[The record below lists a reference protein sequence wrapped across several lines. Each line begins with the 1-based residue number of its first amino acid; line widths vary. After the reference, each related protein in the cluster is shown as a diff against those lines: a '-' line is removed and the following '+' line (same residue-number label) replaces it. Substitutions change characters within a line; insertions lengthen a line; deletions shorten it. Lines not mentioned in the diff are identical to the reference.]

1 MSFIIRNNK
10 ISKILFIITISI
22 ILFSISLNVKAA
34 ENKIEIKDGN
44 QIITDTTGTL
54 KTPKVLNVNTNV
66 EKKLTINYVGVDNN
80 RLDYNLE
87 EKEGN
92 LDFDVNVLTGEIKLK
107 VKSGTNFGAVFSLVD
122 RQTKK
127 VYPISLV
134 IRAIDGKS
142 KVSLLGSVKNM
153 KFNTISGNMYL
164 EGIADLKRV
173 IEGGINP
180 LNEKPTMY
188 LKNLNTQRIVELSV
202 EKVSTYE
209 YRFRIKAE
217 DMAEDD
223 KYIIY
228 AKIAKQNTYADNSS
242 LERQL
247 TIERAVPNTI
257 ENNRYKLTNSD
268 DNISIK
274 TKPVT
279 YNLNANLVD
288 MYGFHRGQND
298 YVIGTADIFLKDNDE
313 NRVKPREVKIYAEK
327 NGNKTY
333 FNVYNNR
340 YDFELLLNNVEAG
353 EYAIYAEAIG
363 NNGKTYKE
371 KLNISQ
377 GLRKNLTVSG
387 MQTEA
392 RTGESKLVLTKKNK
406 EKEPNYIIRTNTNS
420 MYGFHRGDGNDYIIG
435 TADIFLSDENGNR
448 VKPREV
454 KIYAEKDG
462 KKTYFNVYNDR
473 YDFELLLNNV
483 EAGEYTIYAEATG
496 NNGKTYKEK
505 LWIGGHL
512 RKNIT
517 VSGMQTETKVE
528 EGKIIFK
535 SLKPQVKPEPK
546 EKLDKTNLN
555 KKLKEVEDLVKG
567 RELTENLKK
576 DKTEES
582 IRKYT
587 EEYSKILS
595 NLNSVKDNISRLGE
609 DKTSE
614 NESKLN
620 QYIREL
626 DNIKNSLSVLNNIL
640 KVKVK
645 EKPKPKL
652 DKTILNNKLRE
663 VENLIK
669 IKALTDGLKN
679 NKTADSIKK
688 YQDEYNK
695 IMLRTNDIK
704 SNISNLGEY
713 KTQENENNL
722 NQYINELDNIKKS
735 LNSLNNILKIRLDK
749 TNLNSKSKEV
759 EELIKNKKLTED
771 KKKGKTEESINEY
784 NTKLNEQISKFN
796 NVNSEISKLGEEKT
810 PQNESNL
817 NNYISELNN
826 IKTNLNNLDKIL
838 KDKLQPKP
846 KLNKINLNNKLKEV
860 EDLVKGRELTESLKK
875 DKTEESIRK
884 YTDEY
889 SKIVLNLNSVKDNI
903 SKLGEDKTSENESKL
918 NQYIRDLD
926 NIKHSLGILNN
937 ILKVKEEKTEKKVE
951 FNNISSIKLFQ
962 NSPYGEAWVTILENI
977 STNISD
983 YFIKIESNNHRPI
996 ILGVNKIEKVGNKYK
1011 IYGENIE
1018 YVLGENDLK
1027 SKDIT
1032 KIKGYQNDKSNIYNN
1047 IIKLIPYY
1055 NLETVI
1061 EIGNKVNNSSVLN
1074 NKKINSIIPLNGKE
1088 VSSSEEVRNGL
1099 SNKVMIKFDDNTVE
1113 YYNLENLGKFKQFK
1127 EYNINLN
1134 GEKILY
1140 TPELGIEN
1148 SKTKEVVNEIKQQFE
1163 KVNFLEDKKIFEILN
1178 PRIKALD
1185 KIKKRNEMKKQLG
1198 REVSDEELLKE
1209 LQKITLE
1216 KMSYKNSFDNIQK
1229 NIDNIL
1235 NTLLINNQNIIT
1247 NNISLEKVKNKLVDN
1262 KEKVLLGLTYIDRLY
1277 NLKYSNINLKN
1288 LIIYYP
1294 EFFGKK
1300 VDIIDFL
1307 IMVGEM
1313 QYLEYKLDATPAT
1326 FRKKFNYIFKEQTIS
1341 EFLENMKNI
1350 FEPKLSINDWFKKA
1364 SNAYIEEQKSEYN
1377 NNLEYQIFNKLK
1389 KDSEQKYLLPLLNVS
1404 ENSIYAITTVT
1415 TTTFGIVDAYVDRD
1429 GTEVEREKQL
1439 KEFKEKL
1446 KETAK
1451 RQATFLDFWFRISN
1465 KDTHHNLISNRIV
1478 MDSLRIFNKNPYANA
1493 RDTWSKEYGTQA
1505 SKGVLE
1511 FVAPFDFYREFFVAD
1526 GEANGL
1532 RSKYVPC

>member
-1 MSFIIRNNK
+1 MKDNQSKEKQSFKEYLKMNKKKIIIPAIILGISFFSFYRINIKQDIIKRIDSNIEGVKSSKFANNNNYIIR
-10 ISKILFIITISI
+10 T
-22 ILFSISLNVKAA
+22 
-34 ENKIEIKDGN
+34 
-44 QIITDTTGTL
+44 
-54 KTPKVLNVNTNV
+54 NTN
-66 EKKLTINYVGVDNN
+66 
-80 RLDYNLE
+80 
-87 EKEGN
+87 
-92 LDFDVNVLTGEIKLK
+92 
-107 VKSGTNFGAVFSLVD
+107 S
-122 RQTKK
+122 
-127 VYPISLV
+127 
-134 IRAIDGKS
+134 
-142 KVSLLGSVKNM
+142 
-153 KFNTISGNMYL
+153 
-164 EGIADLKRV
+164 
-173 IEGGINP
+173 
-180 LNEKPTMY
+180 
-188 LKNLNTQRIVELSV
+188 
-202 EKVSTYE
+202 
-209 YRFRIKAE
+209 
-217 DMAEDD
+217 
-223 KYIIY
+223 
-228 AKIAKQNTYADNSS
+228 
-242 LERQL
+242 
-247 TIERAVPNTI
+247 
-257 ENNRYKLTNSD
+257 
-268 DNISIK
+268 
-274 TKPVT
+274 
-279 YNLNANLVD
+279 
-288 MYGFHRGQND
+288 MYGFHRGDGND
-298 YVIGTADIFLKDNDE
+298 YIIGTADIFLSDE
-313 NRVKPREVKIYAEK
+313 NGNRVKPREVKIYAEK
-327 NGNKTY
+327 DGKKTY
-333 FNVYNNR
+333 FNVYNDR
-340 YDFELLLNNVEAG
+340 YDFELLLNSVEVG
-353 EYAIYAEAIG
+353 EYTIYAEIIG
-363 NNGKTYKE
+363 NNGKTYME
-371 KLNISQ
+371 KLWI
-377 GLRKNLTVSG
+377 GGHLRKNITVSG

-392 RTGESKLVLTKKNK
+392 RVEEGRIILKKK
-406 EKEPNYIIRTNTNS
+406 GEPNYIIRTNTNS

-517 VSGMQTETKVE
+517 VSGMQTEVRVEEGRIILKKKGESNYIIRTNTNSMYGFHRADGNDYIIGTADIFLSDENGNRVKPREVKIYAEKDGKKTYFNVYNDRYDFELLLNNVEAGEYTIYAEAIGNNGKKYREKLWIGGHLRKNITVSGMQTETKVE
-528 EGKIIFK
+528 EGKIVFK

-555 KKLKEVEDLVKG
+555 KKIKEVEDLVKG

-626 DNIKNSLSVLNNIL
+626 DNIKNSLTVLNNIL
-640 KVKVK
+640 KVK
-645 EKPKPKL
+645 EQQKPKL

-695 IMLRTNDIK
+695 IMLRTNNVK
-704 SNISNLGEY
+704 SNILKLGEY

-722 NQYINELDNIKKS
+722 NQYINELDNIK
-735 LNSLNNILKIRLDK
+735 NSLNGLNSILKIRLDK

-771 KKKGKTEESINEY
+771 NKKGKTEESINEY
-784 NTKLNEQISKFN
+784 NTKLNEEISKFN
-796 NVNSEISKLGEEKT
+796 NVNLEIFKLGEEKT

-838 KDKLQPKP
+838 KDKPQPKS
-846 KLNKINLNNKLKEV
+846 KLDKTNLNNKLKEV
-860 EDLVKGRELTESLKK
+860 EDLVKGRELTENLKK
-875 DKTEESIRK
+875 DKTEESVRK

-889 SKIVLNLNSVKDNI
+889 DKILSNLNYVKDNI
-903 SKLGEDKTSENESKL
+903 SKLGEDKTLENESKL

-926 NIKHSLGILNN
+926 NIKNSLESLDN
-937 ILKVKEEKTEKKVE
+937 ILKVKEEKIEKKVE

-962 NSPYGEAWVTILENI
+962 NSRYGEAWVTILENI
-977 STNISD
+977 PTNFND

-996 ILGVNKIEKVGNKYK
+996 IIGVNKIEKVGNKYK
-1011 IYGENIE
+1011 IHGDNIE
-1018 YVLGENDLK
+1018 YILGENDLK
-1027 SKDIT
+1027 LKDIT
-1032 KIKGYQNDKSNIYNN
+1032 KIKGYQNDKVNIYNN

-1055 NLETVI
+1055 NLETII

-1074 NKKINSIIPLNGKE
+1074 KKKINSIIPLKDKE

-1099 SNKVMIKFDDNTVE
+1099 SNKVIIKFDDNTVE

-1127 EYNINLN
+1127 EYNINLY

-1148 SKTKEVVNEIKQQFE
+1148 FKTKEIVNEIKQQFE
-1163 KVNFLEDKKIFEILN
+1163 KLNFLEDKKIFEILN

-1216 KMSYKNSFDNIQK
+1216 KMSYKDSFDNIQK
-1229 NIDNIL
+1229 NIDDIL

-1247 NNISLEKVKNKLVDN
+1247 NNMSLEKVKKKLIDN

-1300 VDIIDFL
+1300 VDIIEFL
-1307 IMVGEM
+1307 IMVGDM

-1326 FRKKFNYIFKEQTIS
+1326 FRKKFNYIFKEQTIP

-1429 GTEVEREKQL
+1429 GTQLEKEKQL
-1439 KEFKEKL
+1439 REFKEKL
-1446 KETAK
+1446 RETAK

-1465 KDTHHNLISNRIV
+1465 KDTHQNLISNRIV
-1478 MDSLRIFNKNPYANA
+1478 IDSLRIFNKNQYANA
-1493 RDTWSKEYGTQA
+1493 RDTWSKEYGIQA
-1505 SKGVLE
+1505 SKGVSE